1 LNTKVNGNTSSITDL
16 SQAVST
22 QNTANATRFTSIESS
37 VAGNTSSITSLGTTV
52 ANNANATTTQI
63 NQVTADYKAAD
74 TALAGSVTTQ
84 MATKAD
90 KSTVDSS
97 YSLSVNANGT
107 VAGIR
112 LVASSGTSI
121 TVLSTLPQINLLLV
135 VQVLLP

>member
-63 NQVTADYKAAD
+63 NVTADYKAAD
-74 TALAGSVTTQ
+74 TALQ
-84 MATKAD
+84 RN
-90 KSTVDSS
+90 
-97 YSLSVNANGT
+97 YSDGY
-107 VAGIR
+107 
-112 LVASSGTSI
+112 
-121 TVLSTLPQINLLLV
+121 
-135 VQVLLP
+135 